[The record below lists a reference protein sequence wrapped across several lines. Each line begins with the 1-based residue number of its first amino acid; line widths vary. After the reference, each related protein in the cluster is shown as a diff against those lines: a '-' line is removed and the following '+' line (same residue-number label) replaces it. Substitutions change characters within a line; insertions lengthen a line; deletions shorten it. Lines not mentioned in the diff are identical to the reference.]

1 MRVKLGKQNKLHG
14 IVDGLLVAKLKKG
27 LDLSNRE
34 TSKVLNILR
43 RGNVKVEPNVMN
55 ILKEVGS
62 SLNKEYEN
70 IKMELKV
77 NGECDDEK
85 NDEFDN
91 TKKKK
96 RKVAVRLKRG
106 MLQLLRIVGGL

>member
-1 MRVKLGKQNKLHG
+1 MEKNKVHS

-27 LDLSNRE
+27 LDLSNPE
-34 TSKVLNILR
+34 ISKVLKILR

-62 SLNKEYEN
+62 SLDEEYEN
-70 IKMELKV
+70 IKMELEV
-77 NGECDDEK
+77 NGESDDEK
-85 NDEFDN
+85 SEELDN

-96 RKVAVRLKRG
+96 KN
-106 MLQLLRIVGGL
+106 LQ